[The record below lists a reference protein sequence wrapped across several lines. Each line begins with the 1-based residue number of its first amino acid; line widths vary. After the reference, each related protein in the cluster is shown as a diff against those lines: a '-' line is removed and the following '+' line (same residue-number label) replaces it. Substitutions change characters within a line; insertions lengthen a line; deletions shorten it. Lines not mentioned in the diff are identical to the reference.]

1 MLALSVGLGLLA
13 ELIRGRTLPWTLLP
27 ATGIAALIAVGGL
40 ITCFPSLAELTTG
53 AVTGLSIAGYA
64 ALLTGGPRGPV
75 RSFAYLKPSSQVTW
89 PILAAVGVF
98 FVLGAPVIL
107 SGSATFAGYV
117 KLDDT
122 STWLAFTD
130 HVLAYGHS
138 VDGLAPSSYEAT
150 VQINLEAGYPLG
162 AFIPL
167 GVGHELTGQD
177 SAWLFQPYLSL
188 MAALMALVFFEL
200 ASPVVRDHRLRA
212 AAVFI
217 AAQPALLVGYAF
229 WGGIKEIATA
239 LLVSILAAGA
249 VGLVREPGP
258 RSAVVVPI
266 LAGSALIGVMGAG
279 GLPWLGAI
287 MLGTAVLMA
296 GTVWHRSKAGEEVSG
311 LVKTMLIGGAIALVG
326 VLAIGLPTVFAAG
339 QLFSPNQ
346 DALTRA
352 SEEMGNLIRPLSLA
366 QYPGPWPVGDF
377 RLEPASSL
385 ASLLTSILIFA
396 TVLAAGFG
404 LVAAVTRRAWGL
416 LLLTLGTGLGSFLV
430 WYVGSPW
437 VQGKALATGAASFL
451 VLAMAGI
458 GYLLGAGSKAE
469 LETESGEKSSPFA
482 GISTKGLK
490 AIGAVLLIVPCGVLV
505 SSALAYHESWLA
517 PKAQL
522 AELSEIGQEFKGEG
536 PALMTEYQAYGVRHF
551 LRLLDAEGASELRRR
566 VIPRLDGAE
575 TEKGAWSDTDELVLD
590 PAQEGVLTYR
600 TLVLRRNPRQSRPPS
615 PYELV
620 WQGDYYEV
628 WQRDPDYDSAN
639 LIVHRPFGGVYQP
652 TAVPNCAVVQNVAIQ
667 AQPDGEVVA
676 AVRRPNAIADLPEY
690 PSDWVP
696 DPVNLTLT
704 PLSDGTA
711 SGSVEVPESGRYQVW
726 VGGSARGQV
735 SVEIGGQDAGS
746 ARGLLN
752 NNAQFI
758 KLDELDLEAG
768 SLSVAMTYERGSI
781 LRPATGGYP
790 FGIGPVVL
798 EPVES
803 TTIVRS
809 SPANA
814 QKLCGQSLD
823 WIEAVR

>member
-1 MLALSVGLGLLA
+1 M
-13 ELIRGRTLPWTLLP
+13 
-27 ATGIAALIAVGGL
+27 
-40 ITCFPSLAELTTG
+40 
-53 AVTGLSIAGYA
+53 
-64 ALLTGGPRGPV
+64 
-75 RSFAYLKPSSQVTW
+75 TW

-98 FVLGAPVIL
+98 FVFGAPVIL

-296 GTVWHRSKAGEEVSG
+296 GTVWHRSKAVEEVSG

-352 SEEMGNLIRPLSLA
+352 SEEMGNLTRPLSLA

-385 ASLLTSILIFA
+385 ASLLTSILVFA

-482 GISTKGLK
+482 GISTNGLK

-522 AELSEIGQEFKGEG
+522 GELSEIGQEFKGEG

-639 LIVHRPFGGVYQP
+639 PIVHRPFGGVYQP